1 MKRSLSVILT
11 ILIIMSLCTSVYAAS
26 PEENLSIM
34 RWVLDD
40 AGEYTFIEMIQYP
53 KIKMT
58 GVQYGDSLP
67 VYEPNLEEVILQ
79 MDLSLSEKYFRLF
92 ENGGSIPELV
102 MIGAN
107 LYDKPVFKIYLENCS
122 VSGFTIAD
130 LGINRLSTSVKA
142 VIKLKA
148 EKVTTTK
155 LDAPEARL
163 QIVSGKKLDM
173 GKLYLNGYE
182 FRKTADL
189 TNIEGQSIKYGY
201 GSAPQ
206 YSDAELVIE
215 YDEIGTLPNWL
226 AEFDGT
232 TDSNINPLCRLRYEL
247 SSSTTADKFAF
258 EADLTAIAQELT
270 GTGDIIRM
278 LNKYTFRVTNVDF
291 TAPAVAAGTPPA
303 PSDPAP
309 EDPAPSDPAEADPV
323 IEGPAATDS
332 AAFEPISRT
341 IIQPEFRRA
350 TEHTWTGKWATTF
363 GEMTLKQDGE
373 KVTGEYGN
381 PVETLEGTVSGSKLT
396 GTWNNGIS
404 SGGFEFTM
412 ADDGKS
418 FRGIMSVQNLRVRG
432 SVDWN
437 GERAE

>member
-1 MKRSLSVILT
+1 MKRLLSVTLT

-26 PEENLSIM
+26 PLENLSIR

-40 AGEYTFIEMIQYP
+40 AGEYTFIEVIQYP

-58 GVQYGDSLP
+58 GVQYGDSMP

-92 ENGGSIPELV
+92 ESGGSIPELV
-102 MIGAN
+102 LIGAN
-107 LYDKPVFKIYLENCS
+107 YQDKPVFKISLENCR

-130 LGINRLSTSVKA
+130 LSINMLSTNVKA

-148 EKVTTTK
+148 EKVTTKK
-155 LDAPEARL
+155 LDAPEASL
-163 QIVSGKKLDM
+163 QIVYGNNLNM

-182 FRKTADL
+182 FRKKADL
-189 TNIEGQSIKYGY
+189 TNIEGQGITSGY
-201 GSAPQ
+201 GSVPQ
-206 YSDAELVIE
+206 YNNAELVIE

-226 AEFDGT
+226 ADFDGT
-232 TDSNINPLCRLRYEL
+232 TDSNINPQCKLRYEL
-247 SSSTTADKFAF
+247 SSSATADKFTF
-258 EADLTAIAQELT
+258 EADLTAIAQELA
-270 GTGDIIRM
+270 GTGDIIKM

-291 TAPAVAAGTPPA
+291 ISPAVAAGTPPA
-303 PSDPAP
+303 PV
-309 EDPAPSDPAEADPV
+309 DPAPSDPVPADPDAAD
-323 IEGPAATDS
+323 PAPVDS
-332 AAFEPISRT
+332 AAFEPINR
-341 IIQPEFRRA
+341 IIK
-350 TEHTWTGKWATTF
+350 EHTWTGKWATTF

-373 KVTGEYGN
+373 KVAGEYGN

-396 GTWNNGIS
+396 GTWKNRMS

-418 FRGIMSVQNLRVRG
+418 FKGVMYIQNLRGRG
-432 SVDWN
+432 SVEWN

>member
-1 MKRSLSVILT
+1 MEVSEMKRLLSVTLT
-11 ILIIMSLCTSVYAAS
+11 ILIIMSLCTSVYAANPAQS
-26 PEENLSIM
+26 LSIM

-40 AGEYTFIEMIQYP
+40 AGENIFIEVIQYP

-58 GVQYGDSLP
+58 GVQYGDSMP

-92 ENGGSIPELV
+92 ENGGSIPELIL
-102 MIGAN
+102 IGAN
-107 LYDKPVFKIYLENCS
+107 YQDRPVFKISLENCS

-130 LGINRLSTSVKA
+130 LGINRLSTNVKA

-155 LDAPEARL
+155 LDGSGAKL
-163 QIVSGKKLDM
+163 QIVYGSNMDT

-189 TNIEGQSIKYGY
+189 TNIEGQRITYGY

-206 YSDAELVIE
+206 YNNAELVIE

-226 AEFDGT
+226 ADFDST
-232 TDSNINPLCRLRYEL
+232 TDSNINPQCRLRYEL
-247 SSSTTADKFAF
+247 SSSTTANKFTF
-258 EADLTAIAQELT
+258 EADLTVIMQELA
-270 GTGDIIRM
+270 GTGDVIRM

-291 TAPAVAAGTPPA
+291 IAPAVAAGTPPA
-303 PSDPAP
+303 PV
-309 EDPAPSDPAEADPV
+309 DPAPSDPVPADPD
-323 IEGPAATDS
+323 AADPSPINSVTS
-332 AAFEPISRT
+332 EPKSR
-341 IIQPEFRRA
+341 IIMQPEFRRV
-350 TEHTWTGKWATTF
+350 TEHTWAGKWTTTF

-373 KVTGEYGN
+373 KVTGEYGD

-396 GTWNNGIS
+396 GTWKNRMS

-418 FRGIMSVQNLRVRG
+418 FKGVMYIENLRVRG